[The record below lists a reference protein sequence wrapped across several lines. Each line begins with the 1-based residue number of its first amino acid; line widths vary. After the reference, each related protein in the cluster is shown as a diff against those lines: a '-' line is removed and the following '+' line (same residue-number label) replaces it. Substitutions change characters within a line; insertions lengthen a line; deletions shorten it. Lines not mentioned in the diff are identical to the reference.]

1 VQEVMSLQVPRHSER
16 PLPPSPTP
24 PTSPTCSFPP
34 HIKFQP
40 HSHKRAVT
48 AISLDHMFI
57 FRSSAEIH
65 QVMVLESSYDGLVL
79 ARSALQH
86 ESQPPS
92 LVSPIHGKGTAR
104 KSTLPKE
111 TYKEGQ

>member
-24 PTSPTCSFPP
+24 PMSPTCSFPP
-34 HIKFQP
+34 HYKFQP
-40 HSHKRAVT
+40 LSHKRAVT
-48 AISLDHMFI
+48 AISLDHIFI

-65 QVMVLESSYDGLVL
+65 QVMVLESSYDSPVL

-86 ESQPPS
+86 ESQPHSMVTP
-92 LVSPIHGKGTAR
+92 VHGKGDC
-104 KSTLPKE
+104 KE
-111 TYKEGQ
+111 VYTTKGDI